1 LGLYWIVVG
10 SSADYLN
17 EVINYPVSLKYGREV
32 RFMSISESDWK
43 KYKELRK
50 LALDRFCQ
58 GVLAETRTVAQ
69 NGALSAHA
77 RYLTLY
83 RLIRSRDK
91 DMAMTFDGLSR
102 KDAWLSLRLMV
113 AHNLLTDAELS
124 VLSDKVRE
132 IISDAVRQPYEIEW
146 AEERVP
152 DY

>member
-1 LGLYWIVVG
+1 
-10 SSADYLN
+10 
-17 EVINYPVSLKYGREV
+17 
-32 RFMSISESDWK
+32 MSISESDWK

-124 VLSDKVRE
+124 VLSDKMRE
-132 IISDAVRQPYEIEW
+132 IISDADRQPYEIEW